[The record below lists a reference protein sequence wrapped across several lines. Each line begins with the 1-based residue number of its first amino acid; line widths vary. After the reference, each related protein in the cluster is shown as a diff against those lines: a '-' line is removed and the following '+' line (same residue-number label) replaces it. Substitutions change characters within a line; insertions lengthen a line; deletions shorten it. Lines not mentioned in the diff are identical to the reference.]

1 MICRNGLREHLQ
13 GYAWDIQKMIKQRF
27 SVDFPWS
34 PCPVHLH
41 MLLVDELTQ
50 ERLAEEQF
58 QFVPWWG
65 ARGQQKDLQ
74 VLAQVAPGFD

>member
-1 MICRNGLREHLQ
+1 
-13 GYAWDIQKMIKQRF
+13 
-27 SVDFPWS
+27 
-34 PCPVHLH
+34 
-41 MLLVDELTQ
+41 MLLVDELMQ